1 MKQIM
6 LLLVTLLSGQASL
19 AHDFTPTYPKLETTH
34 MAGVLK
40 ASMKL
45 FNKRDDI
52 RYYRVGVYDND
63 WNKIPF
69 LVTGGKILNVEY
81 LDTKRFD
88 VYIQEK
94 NRDRV
99 TYVCTKSLTLQDG
112 STRSIMASRICSKVK

>member
-1 MKQIM
+1 MKYII
-6 LLLVTLLSGQASL
+6 LLLTMLSGQASL
-19 AHDFTPTYPKLETTH
+19 AHDFTPTYPKLESTH

-45 FNKRDDI
+45 FNKRNDI
-52 RYYRVGVYDND
+52 RYYRVGVYDED

-69 LVTGGKILNVEY
+69 IVTGGKILNVEY

-99 TYVCTKSLTLQDG
+99 TYICTKSLTLQDG

>member
-1 MKQIM
+1 MKYIIF
-6 LLLVTLLSGQASL
+6 LLTMMSGQALL

-34 MAGVLK
+34 QSGVLK

-52 RYYRVGVYDND
+52 RYYRVGVYDSE

-69 LVTGGKILNVEY
+69 IVSGGKTINVEY

-88 VYIQEK
+88 VYIQESRR
-94 NRDRV
+94 RDV
-99 TYVCTKSLTLQDG
+99 TYICTKSLTLQDG
-112 STRSIMASRICSKVK
+112 STKSIMASRICSKVK

>member
-1 MKQIM
+1 MKYII
-6 LLLVTLLSGQASL
+6 LLLTMLSGQASL
-19 AHDFTPTYPKLETTH
+19 AHDFTPTYPKLESTH

-45 FNKRDDI
+45 FNKRNDI
-52 RYYRVGVYDND
+52 RYYRVGVYDED

-81 LDTKRFD
+81 LDTKKFD
-88 VYIQEK
+88 VYIQESK
-94 NRDRV
+94 RKEV
-99 TYVCTKSLTLQDG
+99 TYICTKSLTLQDG